1 MAKPARSQALEALIE
16 AHALELKLPTVRRR
30 FRELAAAATREQ
42 QTPVAYLGALLEA
55 EVEKRS
61 QRRERRRLLDARF
74 PLHKRLEEFRFE
86 DNESVPQTT
95 IAALAECSWIDDRES
110 VILTG
115 DSGTGK
121 SHLAIALGICACE
134 QGRRVRFATLAQLAN
149 ELIEAETSRALQRV
163 VSRYARYE
171 LVVLDELGY
180 LALPDGAA
188 ELVFQV
194 ISERTERGSV
204 IVTTNLPFGEWAKV
218 FPDPRLAKAVVD
230 RLTHRAHII
239 ETGTESWRFRQG
251 SERRTRG
258 KRR

>member
-55 EVEKRS
+55 EVEERS

>member
-1 MAKPARSQALEALIE
+1 MAKPARSQALEAMIE

-30 FRELAAAATREQ
+30 FRELAHAATREQ
-42 QTPVAYLGALLEA
+42 QTPTAYLGALLEA
-55 EVEKRS
+55 EVEERTE
-61 QRRERRRLLDARF
+61 RRERRRLIDARF
-74 PLHKRLEEFRFE
+74 PLHKRLEEFRFA

-149 ELIEAETSRALQRV
+149 ELIEAESRRELQRV

-171 LVVLDELGY
+171 LVVLDELGS
-180 LALPDGAA
+180 P
-188 ELVFQV
+188 
-194 ISERTERGSV
+194 
-204 IVTTNLPFGEWAKV
+204 
-218 FPDPRLAKAVVD
+218 
-230 RLTHRAHII
+230 
-239 ETGTESWRFRQG
+239 
-251 SERRTRG
+251 
-258 KRR
+258 KRSSTA